1 VAHYIPLNREQSL
14 NVGVCKITLR
24 MPENQSLKGKR
35 RVIASLSS
43 RVRNQFNVSV
53 AEVAD
58 NGSWQIATLGI
69 VCVSNSSRHVDE
81 TVGAVVE
88 FIENS
93 REDVELV
100 GHEQETISG
109 F

>member
-1 VAHYIPLNREQSL
+1 M
-14 NVGVCKITLR
+14 NVGVSKITLR
-24 MPENQSLKGKR
+24 LPENQSLKGKR

-43 RVRNQFNVSV
+43 RIRNKFNVSV

-58 NGSWQIATLGI
+58 NDSWQIATLGI
-69 VCVSNSSRHVDE
+69 VCVSNRSRHADE
-81 TVGAVVE
+81 TIDAVVD
-88 FIENS
+88 FIESS